1 MNGNHLRTI
10 RHHASERTI
19 AAREG
24 DIDRYLRANF
34 DFKFA
39 IYRHCGNG
47 HLLFLIETLWLQAGP
62 FLRKLVEDTKM
73 TASEVL
79 DVDSHEIAVAALE
92 AKNAQKAREAIASD
106 IRDAANYLLSHAKF
120 RKPS

>member
-1 MNGNHLRTI
+1 
-10 RHHASERTI
+10 
-19 AAREG
+19 
-24 DIDRYLRANF
+24 
-34 DFKFA
+34 
-39 IYRHCGNG
+39 
-47 HLLFLIETLWLQAGP
+47 
-62 FLRKLVEDTKM
+62 M

>member
-1 MNGNHLRTI
+1 
-10 RHHASERTI
+10 
-19 AAREG
+19 
-24 DIDRYLRANF
+24 
-34 DFKFA
+34 
-39 IYRHCGNG
+39 
-47 HLLFLIETLWLQAGP
+47 LQAGP